1 MTTDWSFE
9 KMFAELGL
17 IRMGFGIIFGLF
29 ILLFVVVI
37 IEEVF
42 LGGRKRRQAEKQARL
57 RQDAAARPE
66 D

>member
-1 MTTDWSFE
+1 
-9 KMFAELGL
+9 MFAELGL

-29 ILLFVVVI
+29 ILLFVAVI